1 MTGRQLARVNVVKY
15 GETVWSELYPG
26 NQHTVNCLQPA
37 VEATESSLEL
47 AERHRR
53 RTVWRF
59 DGGAGSDEQ
68 FRWLLKRGYHVVG
81 KGASNFRAGTLAKQV
96 RRWDSHDNYEVG
108 EVSPPVDY
116 GRPVRV
122 FVKRRQKK
130 GEWRHGYYISS
141 LKLPSKRLFVNAYNE
156 RGGAEVEQFRE
167 DKQGLGLAARRK
179 SSLNGQ
185 KGFILMTDLAH
196 NLLAH
201 FSRTALQNTRFA
213 SFGSKRI
220 VRDLL
225 HIPGRLHFEGEKLVK
240 IDLLTL
246 NQNSQALVFCLD
258 KYISG
263 E

>member
-1 MTGRQLARVNVVKY
+1 VVKY
-15 GETVWSELYPG
+15 GETVWSDLYPG
-26 NQHTVNCLQPA
+26 NQHTVNCLQDA
-37 VEATESSLEL
+37 VESTESSLEL
-47 AERHRR
+47 ADCHRK

-81 KGASNFRAGTLAKQV
+81 KGTSNVRAAKLTKQV
-96 RRWDSHDNYEVG
+96 RRWDRHDNYEVG

-122 FVKRRQKK
+122 FVKRWQKK
-130 GEWRHGYYISS
+130 GVWKHGYYISS
-141 LKLPSKRLFVNAYNE
+141 VKLSSKRLFVTAYNQ

-201 FSRTALQNTRFA
+201 FRRTALQDTQFA
-213 SFGSKRI
+213 SFGVKRT

-225 HIPGRLHFEGEKLVK
+225 HIPGTLHFEGEKLVK
-240 IDLLTL
+240 VDLLTL
-246 NQNSQALVFCLD
+246 NQNSQQLVSCLNR
-258 KYISG
+258 YILG